1 MQLGCCYNRS
11 VLLLFAVFGFLLVL
25 LIAFVSVAFTVRNLS
40 EISFPSVL
48 EVDDAVEWISERLP
62 EEAAAQLRKDEV
74 FEIIGWWLDSIDS
87 AGLASEHGQEI
98 GKGRAKNNQAE
109 SVADLDIA
117 VDEVVARAL
126 EGNEPLNEIAV
137 VVVLD
142 LLVVYLT
149 EIGAIGSQPTEQG

>member
-11 VLLLFAVFGFLLVL
+11 VLLLFAIFGSLLVL

-98 GKGRAKNNQAE
+98 GEGRAKNNQAE
-109 SVADLDIA
+109 SVADLDIV

-126 EGNEPLNEIAV
+126 ESNEPLNEVAV

>member
-11 VLLLFAVFGFLLVL
+11 VLLLFAILGFLIVL

-40 EISFPSVL
+40 EVSFPSVL

-62 EEAAAQLRKDEV
+62 EEAASQLRKDEV

-87 AGLASEHGQEI
+87 AGLTSEHGQEI
-98 GKGRAKNNQAE
+98 GEGRAKGKDE

-126 EGNEPLNEIAV
+126 ETAEPLNELAV

-149 EIGAIGSQPTEQG
+149 EIGAISGQPAEQG

>member
-1 MQLGCCYNRS
+1 M
-11 VLLLFAVFGFLLVL
+11 LLLFAVFGFLLVL

>member
-11 VLLLFAVFGFLLVL
+11 VLLLFAIFGCLLVL
-25 LIAFVSVAFTVRNLS
+25 LIAFVSVASTVRNLS

-62 EEAAAQLRKDEV
+62 EEAASQLRRDEV
-74 FEIIGWWLDSIDS
+74 FEIIRWWLDSIDS
-87 AGLASEHGQEI
+87 AGLASEHGEEI
-98 GKGRAKNNQAE
+98 GEGRAKNNKSE

-126 EGNEPLNEIAV
+126 DSPEPLNEVAV

-142 LLVVYLT
+142 LLIVYLT

>member
-1 MQLGCCYNRS
+1 M
-11 VLLLFAVFGFLLVL
+11 LLLFAILGFLLVL

-40 EISFPSVL
+40 EVSFPSVL

-62 EEAAAQLRKDEV
+62 EEAASQLRKDEV

-87 AGLASEHGQEI
+87 AGLTSEHGQEI
-98 GKGRAKNNQAE
+98 GEGRAKGKDE

-117 VDEVVARAL
+117 GDEVVARAL
-126 EGNEPLNEIAV
+126 ETAEPLNELAV

-149 EIGAIGSQPTEQG
+149 EIGAISGQPAEQG

>member
-11 VLLLFAVFGFLLVL
+11 VLLLFAILGFLLVL

-40 EISFPSVL
+40 EVSFPSVL

-62 EEAAAQLRKDEV
+62 EEAASQLRKDEV

-87 AGLASEHGQEI
+87 AGLTSEHGQEI
-98 GKGRAKNNQAE
+98 GEGRAKGKDE

-126 EGNEPLNEIAV
+126 ETAEPLNELAV

-142 LLVVYLT
+142 LFVVYLT
-149 EIGAIGSQPTEQG
+149 EIGAISGQPAEQG

>member
-11 VLLLFAVFGFLLVL
+11 VLLLFAIFGCLLVL
-25 LIAFVSVAFTVRNLS
+25 LIAFVSVASTVRNLS

-62 EEAAAQLRKDEV
+62 EEAASQLRKDEV
-74 FEIIGWWLDSIDS
+74 LEIIGWWLDSIDS
-87 AGLASEHGQEI
+87 AGLASEHGEEI
-98 GKGRAKNNQAE
+98 GEGRAKNNKSE

-126 EGNEPLNEIAV
+126 DSPDPLNEVAV

>member
-1 MQLGCCYNRS
+1 
-11 VLLLFAVFGFLLVL
+11 VLLLFAILGFLLVL

-40 EISFPSVL
+40 EVSFPSVL

-62 EEAAAQLRKDEV
+62 EEAASQLRKDEV

-98 GKGRAKNNQAE
+98 GEGRAKDNKDE

-126 EGNEPLNEIAV
+126 DTAEPLNEVAV

-149 EIGAIGSQPTEQG
+149 EIGAISGQPAEQE

>member
-11 VLLLFAVFGFLLVL
+11 VLLLFAILGFLLVL
-25 LIAFVSVAFTVRNLS
+25 LIAFVSVAFTVKNLS
-40 EISFPSVL
+40 EVSFPSVL

-62 EEAAAQLRKDEV
+62 EEAASQLRKDEV

-87 AGLASEHGQEI
+87 AGLTSEHGQEI
-98 GKGRAKNNQAE
+98 GEGRAKGKDE

-126 EGNEPLNEIAV
+126 ETAEPLNELAV

-149 EIGAIGSQPTEQG
+149 EIGAISGQPAEQG

>member
-11 VLLLFAVFGFLLVL
+11 VLLLFAILGFLIVL

-40 EISFPSVL
+40 EVSFPSVL

-62 EEAAAQLRKDEV
+62 EEAASQLRKDEV

-87 AGLASEHGQEI
+87 AGLTSEHGQEI
-98 GKGRAKNNQAE
+98 GEGRAKDRDE

-126 EGNEPLNEIAV
+126 ETAEPLNELAV

-149 EIGAIGSQPTEQG
+149 EIGAISGQPAEQG

>member
-11 VLLLFAVFGFLLVL
+11 VLLLFAIFGFLLVL

-62 EEAAAQLRKDEV
+62 EEAASQLRKDEV

-87 AGLASEHGQEI
+87 AGLASEYGEEI
-98 GKGRAKNNQAE
+98 GEGRAKNNKAE

-126 EGNEPLNEIAV
+126 DSPEPLNEVAV

-142 LLVVYLT
+142 LLIVYLT

>member
-1 MQLGCCYNRS
+1 M
-11 VLLLFAVFGFLLVL
+11 LLLFAILGFLIVL

-40 EISFPSVL
+40 EVSFPSVL

-62 EEAAAQLRKDEV
+62 EEAASQLRKDEV

-87 AGLASEHGQEI
+87 AGLTSEHGQEI
-98 GKGRAKNNQAE
+98 GEGRAKGKDE

-117 VDEVVARAL
+117 VDQVVARAL
-126 EGNEPLNEIAV
+126 ETAEPLNELAV

-149 EIGAIGSQPTEQG
+149 EIGAISGQPAEQG

>member
-1 MQLGCCYNRS
+1 
-11 VLLLFAVFGFLLVL
+11 VLLLFAIFGSLLVL

-98 GKGRAKNNQAE
+98 GEGRAKNNQAE
-109 SVADLDIA
+109 SVADLDIV

-126 EGNEPLNEIAV
+126 ESNEPLNEVAV

-142 LLVVYLT
+142 LLIVYLT

>member
-1 MQLGCCYNRS
+1 M
-11 VLLLFAVFGFLLVL
+11 LLLFAIFGSLLVL

-98 GKGRAKNNQAE
+98 GEGRAKNNQAE
-109 SVADLDIA
+109 SVADLDIV

-126 EGNEPLNEIAV
+126 ESNEPLNEVAV

-142 LLVVYLT
+142 LLIVYLT

>member
-11 VLLLFAVFGFLLVL
+11 VLLLFAILGFLIVL

-40 EISFPSVL
+40 EVSFPSVL

-62 EEAAAQLRKDEV
+62 EEAASQLRKDEV

-87 AGLASEHGQEI
+87 AGLTSEHGQEI
-98 GKGRAKNNQAE
+98 GEGRAKGKDE

-126 EGNEPLNEIAV
+126 ETAEPLNELAV

-142 LLVVYLT
+142 LFVVYLT
-149 EIGAIGSQPTEQG
+149 EIGAISGQPAEQG

>member
-1 MQLGCCYNRS
+1 M
-11 VLLLFAVFGFLLVL
+11 LLLFAILGFLLVL

-40 EISFPSVL
+40 EVSFPSVL

-62 EEAAAQLRKDEV
+62 EEAASQLRKDEV

-87 AGLASEHGQEI
+87 AGLTSEHGQEI
-98 GKGRAKNNQAE
+98 GEGRAKGKDE
-109 SVADLDIA
+109 SVADLDVA

-126 EGNEPLNEIAV
+126 ETAEPLNELAV